1 MEKYQDLAQDI
12 IKYVGG
18 EENVISLA
26 HCITRLRFKL
36 QDEGKADTDKIEAL
50 DGVMTV
56 VQSGGQYQVVIGS
69 EVENVYD
76 TILEIANIQ
85 GSKEDPAE
93 EAAADNRSL
102 LDKFIDLVSSIFT
115 PILSVLVATGMIKG
129 FTALLIS
136 TQVVAADSGT
146 GQMLS
151 IIGDAFFYFLPI
163 FLGLSAARKF
173 GMSEFTGMATG
184 AALVYPTLPA
194 IMGGEPLYT
203 LFAGSVFASP
213 VHMEFLGLPVIL
225 MNYASSVIPIILA
238 LYFGAKIEKV
248 IARLV
253 PAMLKNFLTPFL
265 TLLILIPLTFL
276 LIGPVATWAGQLVG
290 AVATAIYEFS
300 PVLAG
305 VFIGGFWQVFVIFG
319 LHWGLVPI
327 MINNISV
334 LGYDPVVMAHFAA
347 SFAQVGVVLAI
358 ILRTQDRKL
367 KELAIP
373 ACISGLFGVTEPCIY
388 GVTLPRK
395 KFFILS
401 CLGGAVGGGILAAM
415 GARFYLLGG
424 LGVFGYPN
432 FIDVQTNDLAGMYAA
447 LLASGVAFAIG
458 LLLALAAYRQLTV
471 EADNRTEETAP
482 VASELPLG
490 GLAAPLTGKIV
501 PLTEVP
507 DAVFASECM
516 GKGVAIEPTEGRVI
530 APAAGIVTTI
540 FPTGHAIGLTLDDG
554 RELLIHV
561 GMDTVQLEGRYFK
574 AHVAQG
580 DKVAAGQLLIEFEP
594 EKIRAA
600 GFKTI
605 TPVIVTNTTNYQE
618 VTATAETAVN
628 FNDLLL
634 TTI

>member
-1 MEKYQDLAQDI
+1 MKKYEDLARSI
-12 IKYVGG
+12 VAGVGG
-18 EENVISLA
+18 EENVKSLA

-36 QDEGKADTDKIEAL
+36 QDESKADTEAVKAL

-56 VQSGGQYQVVIGS
+56 VQSGGQYQVVIGN
-69 EVENVYD
+69 EVADVYE
-76 TILEIANIQ
+76 TVLAVSGIKGEK
-85 GSKEDPAE
+85 SE
-93 EAAADNRSL
+93 EAVDEGADHRNL
-102 LDKFIDLVSSIFT
+102 LDRFIDLISGIFT

-129 FTALLIS
+129 FTALLIAIGMVS
-136 TQVVAADSGT
+136 ADSGT

-173 GMSEFTGMATG
+173 GMSEFTGMAVG

-194 IMGGEPLYT
+194 IMGSEPRYT
-203 LFAGSVFASP
+203 LFSGTVFASP
-213 VHMEFLGLPVIL
+213 VYMEFLGLPVIL
-225 MNYASSVIPIILA
+225 MSYASSVIPIILS
-238 LYFGAKIEKV
+238 LYFGAKIEKA
-248 IARLV
+248 IARMV

-265 TLLILIPLTFL
+265 TLLVLIPLTFL
-276 LIGPVATWAGQLVG
+276 VIGPIATWAGQLVG
-290 AVATAIYEFS
+290 AAATAIYDFS

-305 VFIGGFWQVFVIFG
+305 LFIGGMWQVFVIFG

-334 LGYDPVVMAHFAA
+334 LGYDPVVMSHFAA

-358 ILRTQDRKL
+358 ILRTRDKKL
-367 KELAIP
+367 KAMAIP

-401 CLGGAVGGGILAAM
+401 CLGGAVGGAILAAM

-432 FIDVQTNDLAGMYAA
+432 FIDVNTNELSGMYAA
-447 LLASGVAFAIG
+447 LIASGVAFAVG
-458 LLLALAAYRQLTV
+458 LLLALLAYRQLAAG
-471 EADNRTEETAP
+471 EDSRTEEAVAAAP
-482 VASELPLG
+482 ELPLG
-490 GLAAPLTGKIV
+490 GLASPLQGVIF
-501 PLTEVP
+501 PLAEVP

-516 GKGVAIEPTEGRVI
+516 GKGVAIEPSEGRVI
-530 APAAGIVTTI
+530 APADGTVTTI
-540 FPTGHAIGLTLDDG
+540 FPTGHAVGLTLDDG
-554 RELLIHV
+554 REILIHV
-561 GMDTVQLEGRYFK
+561 GMDTVQLEGKYFK

-580 DKVAAGQLLIEFEP
+580 DKVAAGQLLIEFQP
-594 EKIRAA
+594 EKIRQA
-600 GFKTI
+600 GYRTI
-605 TPVIVTNTTNYQE
+605 TPVIITNTANYQA
-618 VTATAETAVN
+618 VTATTEDTVS

>member
-1 MEKYQDLAQDI
+1 MEKYQALAQSI
-12 IKYVGG
+12 VNYVGG
-18 EENVISLA
+18 EENVLSLT

-36 QDEGKADTDKIEAL
+36 KDESAAATKEIEAL

-56 VQSGGQYQVVIGS
+56 VQSGGQYQVVIGN
-69 EVENVYD
+69 EVENVYAA
-76 TILEIANIQ
+76 ILAISNIQ
-85 GSKEDPAE
+85 GSQTENVEAEDE
-93 EAAADNRSL
+93 GKKRSL
-102 LDKFIDLVSSIFT
+102 LDRFIDLVSSIFT

-136 TQVVAADSGT
+136 LQLVAADSGT
-146 GQMLS
+146 GRMLG

-184 AALVYPTLPA
+184 AALVYPALPA
-194 IMGGEPLYT
+194 IMGGTPLYT
-203 LFAGSVFASP
+203 LFADSVFASP
-213 VHMEFLGLPVIL
+213 VYMEFLGLPVIL

-238 LYFGAKIEKV
+238 LYFGAKIEKT
-248 IARLV
+248 IGRIV

-290 AVATAIYEFS
+290 AAATAIYAFN
-300 PVLAG
+300 PLLAG
-305 VFIGGFWQVFVIFG
+305 LFIGGFWQVFVIFG

-358 ILRTQDRKL
+358 ILRTQDKKL
-367 KELAIP
+367 KALAIP

-401 CLGGAVGGGILAAM
+401 CIGGAVGGGILTAL

-424 LGVFGYPN
+424 LGIFGYPN
-432 FIDVQTNDLAGMYAA
+432 FIDVHTQELSGMHTALIASGAAFFTGLALA
-447 LLASGVAFAIG
+447 LLAYRR
-458 LLLALAAYRQLTV
+458 LAAD
-471 EADNRTEETAP
+471 EKPNDEPAA
-482 VASELPLG
+482 ELPLG

-516 GKGVAIEPTEGRVI
+516 GKGVAIEPAEGRVI
-530 APAAGIVTTI
+530 APAAGTVTTI
-540 FPTGHAIGLTLDDG
+540 FPTGHAVGLTLDDG

-561 GMDTVQLEGRYFK
+561 GMDTVQLEGKYFK

-580 DKVAAGQLLIEFEP
+580 DKVSAGQLLIEFEP
-594 EKIRAA
+594 DKIRAA

-605 TPVIVTNTTNYQE
+605 TPVIITNTGNYQA
-618 VTATAETAVN
+618 VTATEENTVS